1 MSYHP
6 LSNDTGGDADSRRA
20 EASRLLKIMVE
31 NDLDFGDC
39 TTSERKFLEGMVD
52 DEQQPISPK
61 QLFWLRDL
69 KDKYL

>member
-20 EASRLLKIMVE
+20 EANRILEILDREPQDHFTQRQQEFIEQMSDRLRPV
-31 NDLDFGDC
+31 
-39 TTSERKFLEGMVD
+39 SA
-52 DEQQPISPK
+52 K

-69 KDKYL
+69 KDSL